1 MVHEAVS
8 DTATVRA
15 VFAIDPKGDIRAI
28 LYYPMSLGRNVDEL
42 VRIFTALQ
50 TADKNAVST
59 PANWKPGDPVVVPAP
74 ATQADAEKRVS
85 SHEGLELTDWYLSK
99 RKLADAASK

>member
-15 VFAIDPKGDIRAI
+15 VFAIDPKGVIRAI

-50 TADKNAVST
+50 TADKTQV
-59 PANWKPGDPVVVPAP
+59 DPRIGSQVIRWWFLLRRHR
-74 ATQADAEKRVS
+74 QM
-85 SHEGLELTDWYLSK
+85 
-99 RKLADAASK
+99 RKSA